1 MDSREMVTFGPVPS
15 RRLGRSLGI
24 NNVYAKT
31 CSYSCIYCQLGPTAK
46 TEKER
51 RAFLK
56 PEEILEAVKKKV
68 QQADNRGEAIDFLT
82 FVPDGEPALD
92 INLGR
97 EIEILKALGIRIA
110 VISNASLVW
119 RADVREDLGKADWVS
134 LKVDS
139 TREDLWR
146 KMNRPERNLR
156 LSAILDGILTFSRA
170 FGGELTTETLL
181 VKGVNDGE
189 EHLGEVSDF
198 VASVKPFRAYLS
210 IPTRPPSEKWVRP
223 PDEKTINRAYQIFS
237 SKIANVEYLI
247 GYEGNAFAFT
257 GDVEDDILSI
267 TAVHPMREDAV
278 RVLLKKAN
286 ARWSTVQ
293 KLLGEGKLV
302 ATEYDGKKFYLR
314 SFEK

>member
-1 MDSREMVTFGPVPS
+1 MVNREMVTFGPVPS

-24 NNVYAKT
+24 NNVHAKT

-46 TEKER
+46 TEIER

-56 PEEILEAVKKKV
+56 PEKILEAVKKKL
-68 QQADNRGEAIDFLT
+68 QQTDKRAEAIDFIA
-82 FVPDGEPALD
+82 FVPDGEPSLD

-97 EIEILKALGIRIA
+97 EIEILKPLGIRIA
-110 VISNASLVW
+110 VISNSSLIW
-119 RADVREDLGKADWVS
+119 RADVQEEMKKADWVS

-146 KMNRPERNLR
+146 KMNRPHRNFR
-156 LSAILDGILTFSRA
+156 LSAILDGILTFSRK

-181 VKGVNDGE
+181 VKGINDSE

-198 VASVKPFRAYLS
+198 VASVKPSRAYLS

-237 SKIANVEYLI
+237 AKVTNPEYLI

-257 GDVEDDILSI
+257 GNIEEDILSI
-267 TAVHPMREDAV
+267 TAVHPMREDAL
-278 RVLLKKAN
+278 RALLKKAN
-286 ARWSTVQ
+286 SRWSTVQ
-293 KLLGEGKLV
+293 TLLDEGKLV
-302 ATEYDGKKFYLR
+302 ATEYNGKKFYLR